1 MDISLLPAYDSPG
14 EVRALFSEYTQML
27 IEGDPV
33 FEEFLVIQN
42 YDDELK
48 NLHIKYGPPGG
59 RLYLAR
65 SDGETAGCIALH
77 KLDDVHGE
85 IKRLYVR
92 PQYRRQHI
100 ASLLVDQVLRDA
112 RDIGYEY
119 VQLDTLP
126 FLTEALRLYESFGFT
141 RFECENNSPM
151 KESIFMKLD
160 L

>member
-1 MDISLLPAYDSPG
+1 MDVSLLPAYDSPD

-33 FEEFLVIQN
+33 FEEFLAIQN

-48 NLHIKYGPPGG
+48 KLHVKYGLPGG

-65 SDGETAGCIALH
+65 SGGAVAGCIALH
-77 KLDDVHGE
+77 KLDDTHAE

-92 PQYRRQHI
+92 PQYRRHHI
-100 ASLLVDQVLRDA
+100 ASLLVEQVLQDA
-112 RDIGYEY
+112 RDIGYDY
-119 VQLDTLP
+119 IQLDTLP
-126 FLTEALRLYESFGFT
+126 FLTGALRLYESFGFT